1 MLPNMSINFCSEAIS
16 SGWNYRHLPPMHAQ
30 PNFTITNVPK
40 KTLKTIVTKN
50 AVKEQLVIY
59 PLRYLH
65 ITLLI
70 QSCGCSSF
78 LIDQITLDKPKEET
92 TARTV

>member
-1 MLPNMSINFCSEAIS
+1 MGSKYVANMSINFCSEAILS
-16 SGWNYRHLPPMHAQ
+16 SWNYSHLPLMHAQ
-30 PNFTITNVPK
+30 PNFTITDVPK
-40 KTLKTIVTKN
+40 KTLKNIVTKN
-50 AVKEQLVIY
+50 TVKEQLVIH

-70 QSCGCSSF
+70 QSHSCGSF
-78 LIDQITLDKPKEET
+78 LIDQITLET